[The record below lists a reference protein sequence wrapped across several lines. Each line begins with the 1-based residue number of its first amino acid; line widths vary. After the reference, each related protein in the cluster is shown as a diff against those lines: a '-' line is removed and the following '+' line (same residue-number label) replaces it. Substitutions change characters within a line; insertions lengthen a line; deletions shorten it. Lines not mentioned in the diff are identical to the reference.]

1 MLLRNFHLL
10 TPRIGTSGQPKAEDF
25 APLAFEGYAV
35 VVNLAMPDSDDAIA
49 HEGQLV
55 SAQGMSYI
63 HLPVPFEAP
72 TAAHL
77 SQFCRLMEALEGQKI
92 LVHCQ
97 VNARVSAFMFKY
109 LTLLKGVAPP
119 QATTPLLTKWMPQ
132 MDDVWRDFLALT
144 LEDIA

>member
-1 MLLRNFHLL
+1 MQLRNFHLL
-10 TPRIGTSGQPKAEDF
+10 TPLIGTCGQPKAEDF
-25 APLAFEGYAV
+25 EGLASEGYEV
-35 VVNLAMPDSDDAIA
+35 VINLAMPDSDDAIA
-49 HEGQLV
+49 NEGQLV

-63 HLPVPFEAP
+63 HLPIPFEAP

-109 LTLLKGVAPP
+109 LTLLKGVREP
-119 QATTPLLTKWMPQ
+119 QATTPLLAQWLPQ
-132 MDDVWRDFLALT
+132 INDVWQGFL
-144 LEDIA
+144 DIKADEIS